1 MIRRNSVTIGE
12 ALDDM
17 VREFRLKPKLNESR
31 LKDNWRRIVGNT
43 IANHTSN
50 VSLKSGKLYLTVDA
64 PSLKQE
70 LTYSKEK
77 IRDLF
82 NKEFGET
89 VITDVIIF

>member
-1 MIRRNSVTIGE
+1 MIRKNSVTIKE

-17 VREFRLKPKLNESR
+17 VREFRLKPRLNESR

-50 VSLKSGKLYLTVDA
+50 VSLKGGKLYLTVDS

-70 LTYSKEK
+70 LTYSKDK
-77 IRDLF
+77 IKELF
-82 NKEFGET
+82 NNEFGET
-89 VITDVIIF
+89 VVTDVLIY